1 MEATWW
7 LVGSWRNTHAF
18 RVSPERAWCQGFSA
32 SQAPFRVTL
41 NCSTGGVHA
50 ELEGYR
56 QKADALQMGY
66 VLSLES
72 RSKQGVQYREQD
84 FGGIQEWGG
93 LALLVTH
100 SSAAADT
107 GLPRQTVPFFQQ
119 ALSTCLC
126 SPSPAFTLPL
136 TQRCC
141 SSIAPGFHWTY
152 PLESRMGLAVHGVP
166 VWLARDLAFK
176 YSSYVG
182 EVSYFPMS
190 ISVSQ
195 M

>member
-1 MEATWW
+1 MEATWR

-72 RSKQGVQYREQD
+72 RSKQGVQYQEQD

-93 LALLVTH
+93 LALWPTPQLLLTQVCLGKQCPSFNRPWAPACAAPH
-100 SSAAADT
+100 LLSPCPSPSGAAAPSHLDFT
-107 GLPRQTVPFFQQ
+107 GPT
-119 ALSTCLC
+119 
-126 SPSPAFTLPL
+126 
-136 TQRCC
+136 
-141 SSIAPGFHWTY
+141 HW
-152 PLESRMGLAVHGVP
+152 SP
-166 VWLARDLAFK
+166 VWGWLCTVYQCD
-176 YSSYVG
+176 
-182 EVSYFPMS
+182 
-190 ISVSQ
+190 
-195 M
+195 